1 MRIALDAMGGDN
13 APFEIVWGGALAAAQ
28 TADQIILVGD
38 EKAIRK
44 SLKHRHPKVRPLPD
58 VEALLKSGRLSIV
71 HTDEAI
77 AMDDAP
83 AAAVRR
89 KKNCSIN
96 VCMRM
101 VKDGQADAAVS
112 AGNSGAMAASALF
125 ILGRIKGV
133 ARPAIATVMPTKNA
147 DRPLLLLDAGAN
159 TDCHHEWLR
168 EFAVMGDIYSRLV
181 LGREKPVVGLMSIG
195 TEDCK
200 GNELTKHAFP
210 LLRDYTPGLQ
220 FKGNVEGHDVFGG
233 ETDVIVCDGFIGNVV
248 LKTSES
254 AAHAI
259 NGWLKR
265 VIKSSVWFQLA
276 AIPLLPA
283 FKKLK
288 KQIDPEVYGGAPL
301 LGVPGAVIITHGS
314 STFKAI
320 YYACRAGSKAAEH
333 NVSKMIAE
341 RIAALPEAPLDD
353 ELDAMIHGAA
363 SGSAQNPVEIVAEK
377 R

>member
-13 APFEIVWGGALAAAQ
+13 APYEIVWGGVLAAAK
-28 TADQIILVGD
+28 TNDDIILVGN
-38 EKAIRK
+38 EAEIRDA
-44 SLKHRHPKVRPLPD
+44 LKIKHPKIRPLPD
-58 VEALLKSGRLSIV
+58 AEALINSGRVRIV
-71 HTDEAI
+71 HTEESV

-96 VCMRM
+96 ICMRM
-101 VKDGQADAAVS
+101 VKEGEADAAVS

-133 ARPAIATVMPTKNA
+133 ARPAIATVMPTADA

-168 EFAVMGDIYSRLV
+168 EFAVMGDVYSRLV
-181 LGREKPVVGLMSIG
+181 LGREKPEVGLMSIG

-210 LLRDYTPGLQ
+210 VLRDYTPGIH
-220 FKGNVEGHDVFGG
+220 FKGNVEGHDVFEGQ
-233 ETDVIVCDGFIGNVV
+233 TDVIVCDGFVGNVI

-254 AAHAI
+254 AAHAMSD
-259 NGWLKR
+259 WLKR
-265 VIKSSVWFQLA
+265 IIKSRFVYKMAALA
-276 AIPLLPA
+276 LLPA
-283 FKKLK
+283 LRLFK
-288 KQIDPEVYGGAPL
+288 QRMDPEIHGGAPL

-314 STFKAI
+314 SSYKAI
-320 YYACRAGSKAAEH
+320 FYACAAGSRAASH
-333 NVSKMIAE
+333 NVSKEIEEHIAK
-341 RIAALPEAPLDD
+341 LPPIPLED
-353 ELDAMIHGAA
+353 EQNASCGA
-363 SGSAQNPVEIVAEK
+363 Q
-377 R
+377 

>member
-13 APFEIVWGGALAAAQ
+13 APYEIVWGGLQAAAE
-28 TADQIILVGD
+28 TDDDIILVGD
-38 EKAIRK
+38 EAAIRDAMK
-44 SLKHRHPKVRPLPD
+44 MKHPKIRPLPD
-58 VEALLKSGRLSIV
+58 AEALLNAGRVRIV
-71 HTDEAI
+71 HTEESV

-96 VCMRM
+96 LCMRM
-101 VKDGQADAAVS
+101 VKDGEADAAVS

-133 ARPAIATVMPTKNA
+133 ARPAIATVMPTADA

-168 EFAVMGDIYSRLV
+168 EFAVMGDVYSRLV
-181 LGREKPVVGLMSIG
+181 LGRENPEVGLMSIG

-210 LLRDYTPGLQ
+210 ILRDYTPGLN
-220 FKGNVEGHDVFGG
+220 FKGNVEGHDVFEGQ
-233 ETDVIVCDGFIGNVV
+233 TDVIVCDGFVGNVI

-254 AAHAI
+254 AAHAMG
-259 NGWLKR
+259 GWLKR
-265 VIKSSVWFQLA
+265 IIKSRLAYKLA
-276 AIPLLPA
+276 ALMLLPA
-283 FKKLK
+283 LK
-288 KQIDPEVYGGAPL
+288 KFKQQMDPEVYGGAPL

-314 STFKAI
+314 SSYKAI
-320 YYACRAGSKAAEH
+320 FYACRAGSRAAAHNLSKAIEAR
-333 NVSKMIAE
+333 IAE
-341 RIAALPEAPLDD
+341 LPGVPLEHEGND
-353 ELDAMIHGAA
+353 
-363 SGSAQNPVEIVAEK
+363 PTVA
-377 R
+377 

>member
-13 APFEIVWGGALAAAQ
+13 APYEIVWGGVKAAAQ
-28 TADQIILVGD
+28 TADSIILVGD
-38 EKAIRK
+38 EQAIKKAL
-44 SLKHRHPKVRPLPD
+44 SHRHPKVKPAPD
-58 VEALLKSGRLSIV
+58 VDALLAEGKITIL
-71 HTDEAI
+71 HTDESV

-96 VCMRM
+96 VCMRL
-101 VKDGQADAAVS
+101 VKDGEADAAVS

-133 ARPAIATVMPTKNA
+133 ARPAIASVMPTANEN
-147 DRPLLLLDAGAN
+147 RPLLLLDAGAN

-168 EFAVMGDIYSRLV
+168 EFAVMGEVYSRNV
-181 LGREKPVVGLMSIG
+181 LGQEKPVVGLMSIG

-200 GNELTKHAFP
+200 GNELTKRAFP
-210 LLRDYTPGLQ
+210 LLRDYTPGIT
-220 FKGNVEGHDVFGG
+220 FKGNVEGHDVFEG
-233 ETDVIVCDGFIGNVV
+233 ETDVIVCDGFVGNVI

-259 NGWLKR
+259 SGWLKR
-265 VIKSSVWFQLA
+265 IIKSKLWYKLA
-276 AIPLLPA
+276 ALMLLPA
-283 FKKLK
+283 LK
-288 KQIDPEVYGGAPL
+288 KFKHQMDPEIYGGAPL

-314 STFKAI
+314 STYKAI
-320 YYACRAGSKAAEH
+320 AYACAAGSKAAGH
-333 NVSKMIAE
+333 NVSKEIAD

-353 ELDAMIHGAA
+353 EIEAA
-363 SGSAQNPVEIVAEK
+363 TCAQKPAQN
-377 R
+377 

>member
-13 APFEIVWGGALAAAQ
+13 APYEIVWGGVLAASQ
-28 TADQIILVGD
+28 TEDVIILVGD

-44 SLKHRHPKVRPLPD
+44 SLKHRHPKIRPVPD
-58 VEALLKSGRLSIV
+58 VEALLTGGRLVIV
-71 HTDEAI
+71 HTDESI

-101 VKDGQADAAVS
+101 VKEGKADAAVS

-133 ARPAIATVMPTKNA
+133 ARPAIATVMPTANA
-147 DRPLLLLDAGAN
+147 TRPLLLLDAGAN

-168 EFAVMGDIYSRLV
+168 EFAVMGEIYSHLV
-181 LGREKPVVGLMSIG
+181 LGRDNPVVGLMSIG

-210 LLRDYTPGLQ
+210 LLRSYTPGLN
-220 FKGNVEGHDVFGG
+220 FKGNVEGHDVFEG
-233 ETDVIVCDGFIGNVV
+233 ETDVIVCDGFIGNVI

-254 AAHAI
+254 AAHAMG
-259 NGWLKR
+259 GWLKR
-265 VIKSSVWFQLA
+265 VIKSNWWYTLA
-276 AIPLLPA
+276 AIPLIPA
-283 FKKLK
+283 LKRFKHHM
-288 KQIDPEVYGGAPL
+288 DPEVYGGAPL

-314 STFKAI
+314 STHKAI
-320 YYACRAGSKAAEH
+320 FYACRAGSRAAEH
-333 NVSKMIAE
+333 NVSQAIAE
-341 RIAALPEAPLDD
+341 RIAALPEAPLDE
-353 ELDAMIHGAA
+353 ELDALLHGTTQT
-363 SGSAQNPVEIVAEK
+363 SAQIPVENAAEK

>member
-13 APFEIVWGGALAAAQ
+13 APFEIVWGGALAAANS
-28 TADQIILVGD
+28 ADHIVLVGD
-38 EKAIRK
+38 EAQIRQA
-44 SLKHRHPKVRPLPD
+44 LKHKHPKIRPLPD
-58 VEALLKSGRLSIV
+58 VPALLESGKLEIV
-71 HTDEAI
+71 HTDECV

-96 VCMRM
+96 VCMRL
-101 VKDGQADAAVS
+101 VKEGKADAAVS

-133 ARPAIATVMPTKNA
+133 ARPAIATVLPTSDA

-159 TDCHHEWLR
+159 TDCHHAWLR

-210 LLRDYTPGLQ
+210 LLRDYTPGIN
-220 FKGNVEGHDVFGG
+220 FRGNVEGHDVF
-233 ETDVIVCDGFIGNVV
+233 EAKTDVVVCDGFVGNVI

-254 AAHAI
+254 AAHAMG
-259 NGWLKR
+259 GWLKR
-265 VIKSSVWFQLA
+265 VIYSKLIFRLA
-276 AIPLLPA
+276 ALILYPA
-283 FKKLK
+283 LKALK
-288 KQIDPEVYGGAPL
+288 KQLDPEVYGGAPL

-314 STFKAI
+314 STYKAI
-320 YYACRAGSKAAEH
+320 AYACKAGSRAAEH
-333 NVSKMIAE
+333 NVSKAIAE
-341 RIAALPEAPLDD
+341 RIGALPEPPLDD
-353 ELDAMIHGAA
+353 ELEALMRG
-363 SGSAQNPVEIVAEK
+363 GSASAPQGAVEECAKTE
-377 R
+377 